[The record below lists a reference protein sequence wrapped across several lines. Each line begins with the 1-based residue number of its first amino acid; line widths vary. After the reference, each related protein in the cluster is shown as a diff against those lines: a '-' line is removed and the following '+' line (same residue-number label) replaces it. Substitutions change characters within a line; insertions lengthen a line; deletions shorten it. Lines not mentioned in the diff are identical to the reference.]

1 MQRQANQQNADSLRG
16 NYRQNAGSLRRN
28 YQRRDGE
35 GFESMELHALPPP
48 AAQQSPP
55 GPRPEQRRTL

>member
-28 YQRRDGE
+28 ERDGE
-35 GFESMELHALPPP
+35 GLESVELHALPPP

>member
-1 MQRQANQQNADSLRG
+1 MQRQVN
-16 NYRQNAGSLRRN
+16 RQNAGSLRGN

-55 GPRPEQRRTL
+55 GPRPGQRRTL

>member
-28 YQRRDGE
+28 ERDGE
-35 GFESMELHALPPP
+35 DFESMELHALPPP